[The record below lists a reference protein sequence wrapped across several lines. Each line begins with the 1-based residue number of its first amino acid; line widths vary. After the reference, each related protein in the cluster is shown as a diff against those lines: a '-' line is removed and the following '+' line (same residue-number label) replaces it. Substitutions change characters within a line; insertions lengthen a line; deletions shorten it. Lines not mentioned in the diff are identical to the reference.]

1 METSFYSPWNLQ
13 LWLCLSVQAFFTP
26 RAVYRAV
33 FSSDGTWRWKFFF
46 SFFFFTFSLHPCLQC
61 DRIWFLPAHSSVCSC
76 IREISAAVTKWN
88 WALMWWCELGW
99 LCVCV
104 LCQLYNRLTDLP
116 HANWAKLIHF
126 ETACVSS
133 VAPFCSFSYSIT
145 HFYIS
150 FNRIVVF
157 LLFLL
162 VLMVPKIVLTTASN
176 TWASF
181 LSCFSLWRSTHH

>member
-1 METSFYSPWNLQ
+1 MAL
-13 LWLCLSVQAFFTP
+13 
-26 RAVYRAV
+26 
-33 FSSDGTWRWKFFF
+33 DG
-46 SFFFFTFSLHPCLQC
+46 SFFFLFTFSLHPCLQC

-104 LCQLYNRLTDLP
+104 LCQLYNRLTDLL

-157 LLFLL
+157 FAFSVSADGSKDCFNYCFKHLGLFSILFLSLKINPSL
-162 VLMVPKIVLTTASN
+162 VPFCFYRLLYDSCDA
-176 TWASF
+176 
-181 LSCFSLWRSTHH
+181 LS